1 MTEDE
6 ASRYARGIE
15 LFRKLNPAAAK
26 ALEEALHPIAPDLA
40 RYASE
45 FAFGDVYARDGLSK
59 RERQIATLACLATR
73 GDADG
78 QLRVHLEIARSLGLS
93 DEEIVEIFIQLAPY
107 AGFPTAINAVLALK
121 GAAPES

>member
-1 MTEDE
+1 MIDGYRNAPLAAGRHT
-6 ASRYARGIE
+6 SR
-15 LFRKLNPAAAK
+15 
-26 ALEEALHPIAPDLA
+26 
-40 RYASE
+40 
-45 FAFGDVYARDGLSK
+45 V
-59 RERQIATLACLATR
+59 ACNATR

-121 GAAPES
+121 DAAPES